1 MVRLLHEDVEAIS
14 KLAKDSNRTNS
25 NYIDWIVRQHLKEL
39 RESRQIDFN
48 QHNIQYNNLECQ
60 VYPEYLS

>member
-1 MVRLLHEDVEAIS
+1 MTKLRKQIMARLLHEDAEAIS

-39 RESRQIDFN
+39 RDSGQIDF
-48 QHNIQYNNLECQ
+48 
-60 VYPEYLS
+60 